1 MVQTNRVGA
10 VGRTG
15 SEIGLPGSDQS
26 RVDGAMLRLTVP
38 VPDVGGVASL
48 VFHDHQG
55 SVKVAAWTGKE
66 YARLAVWP
74 KKPG

>member
-1 MVQTNRVGA
+1 
-10 VGRTG
+10 
-15 SEIGLPGSDQS
+15 
-26 RVDGAMLRLTVP
+26 MLRLTVP